1 MANAGC
7 GVPKQ
12 GLITTPS
19 GCQLHAIVMDPNRI
33 AIPTLVRIKPG
44 ALARMGTYLSRFGH
58 RRVAVFQSARLLE
71 EITGC
76 VREGLRSASI
86 DPVAW
91 IDVQENDFD
100 EAVANFTSL

>member
-44 ALARMGTYLSRFGH
+44 ALTRMGIYLSRFGH
-58 RRVAVFQSARLLE
+58 RRIAVFQSAGLLE
-71 EITGC
+71 ELASC
-76 VREGLRSASI
+76 VREGLLSASI
-86 DPVAW
+86 DPAAW
-91 IDVQENDFD
+91 ISVDANDFD
-100 EAVANFTSL
+100 EAVAHFTN